1 MQVLWN
7 AVQCCQHSWEAHAKM
22 CKWGNYRSVDIRRHS
37 SSIYCHR
44 CHCVTM
50 TLFRSCRAE
59 EASKSFL
66 LVLQRVPRYASSSQ
80 RPPGQWQPGSRPRD
94 PSGSSYWPSAQD
106 NLLTEVTIKSML
118 LADSKRLY
126 SSYICQLRIMKTTPD
141 ADNLRPPTVRVGESL
156 TVLPSLHHVSS
167 GFF

>member
-1 MQVLWN
+1 
-7 AVQCCQHSWEAHAKM
+7 M

-37 SSIYCHR
+37 SSIYCHS

-106 NLLTEVTIKSML
+106 NLLTEVTIKNML
-118 LADSKRLY
+118 LADSKSKRLY

-156 TVLPSLHHVSS
+156 TVSPSLHHISS